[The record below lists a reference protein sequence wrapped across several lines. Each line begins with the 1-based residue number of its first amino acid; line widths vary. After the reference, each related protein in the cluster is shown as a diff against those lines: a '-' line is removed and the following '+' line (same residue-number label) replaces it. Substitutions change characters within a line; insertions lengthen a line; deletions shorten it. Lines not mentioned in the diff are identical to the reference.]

1 MFVCQFGLAGSVRFV
16 VPVFTR
22 FSSGESTYSRMF
34 SRRRANNTK
43 RPPTPST
50 RSTSETVRSDDP
62 VAGSTTVVA
71 VGATVVVEAMV
82 VGVSV
87 VVVVGF
93 AIHYL
98 YIGSRGQRLSHRQG
112 VFIQAKFW
120 YAKSALQSS
129 FGGRVDGIVNSLIS

>member
-1 MFVCQFGLAGSVRFV
+1 MFDDEGGKTVPSLANIFWIVRCGVHQVFVCQFGLAGSVRFV

-34 SRRRANNTK
+34 SCRRVNNTK

-50 RSTSETVRSDDP
+50 RSISETVRPDDP
-62 VAGSTTVVA
+62 VAGSTTVV

-82 VGVSV
+82 VGTSV

-93 AIHYL
+93 AIHWAYN
-98 YIGSRGQRLSHRQG
+98 
-112 VFIQAKFW
+112 V
-120 YAKSALQSS
+120 KSAVWL
-129 FGGRVDGIVNSLIS
+129 